1 MNKRE
6 LAELALDLGLDF
18 DKESGIIYGR
28 RRDYAFY
35 LENITD
41 GDEFAIFFSVRCEQG
56 YIGRDTLE
64 ALINVSEVLI
74 DFERAGY
81 SLACQ
86 ILANQDRDLL
96 PDILEEAI
104 EDCTRYFEEQG
115 LVSACEK
122 TGETGDVA
130 LY

>member
-1 MNKRE
+1 M
-6 LAELALDLGLDF
+6 AMTCD
-18 DKESGIIYGR
+18 
-28 RRDYAFY
+28 
-35 LENITD
+35 
-41 GDEFAIFFSVRCEQG
+41 FFSVRCEQAIDEIPRSSDQRFRG
-56 YIGRDTLE
+56 L
-64 ALINVSEVLI
+64 

-86 ILANQDRDLL
+86 IFANQDRDLL

-122 TGETGDVA
+122 TAKRRKTNQDSLCLVVTVA
-130 LY
+130 ATC